1 MRTTHRQIA
10 VVGHRGAA
18 GDAPE
23 NTLGSFA
30 LAVEQGADAV
40 ELDVHLSKDGS
51 IVVCHDA
58 KVNRTTTGRGAI
70 AELLTRELKQLD
82 AGMWHSDR
90 YAGERLPLLE
100 EVFDLLPPAVG
111 VNVEM
116 KVDSPELRDGLLRL
130 LRERSMLERVFV
142 SSFHHGGLTRMK
154 QEEPGLRIGLLVDKK
169 PIMPEEAMRKYGVE
183 LYSMHPHHKLV
194 NRQWMEQA
202 NRLGIRVY
210 PWTVNKVPR
219 MAELIALG
227 VSGIITD
234 FPARLRALLNN

>member
-1 MRTTHRQIA
+1 MSSRHRHIS
-10 VVGHRGAA
+10 VIGHRGAA
-18 GDAPE
+18 GEAPE

-30 LAVEQGADAV
+30 LAVEQGADAI

-58 KVNRTTTGRGAI
+58 KVNRTTTGRGPI
-70 AELLTRELKQLD
+70 VQLTTEELKQLD
-82 AGMWHSDR
+82 AGLWHSDR

-100 EVFDLLPPAVG
+100 EVFDLIPSFVS

-116 KVDSPELRDGLLRL
+116 KIDSSELRDGLIGL
-130 LRERSMLERVFV
+130 LRGRNMLDRVFV
-142 SSFHHGGLTRMK
+142 SSFHHEGLIRMK
-154 QEEPGLRIGLLVDKK
+154 QAEPGLRIGLLIDKK
-169 PIMPEEAMRKYGVE
+169 PIMPEDAMRKYGVE

-194 NRQWMEQA
+194 NPKWMEQA

-210 PWTVNKVPR
+210 PWTVNAAPR
-219 MAELIALG
+219 MKELITLG

-234 FPARLRALLNN
+234 FPARLRALLNT